1 MQTDQSKGIQELRKW
16 YEKELSE
23 LQDHYDKLLN
33 TLQTFEAENIQ
44 REREIAEKQ
53 IQKLKSR

>member
-1 MQTDQSKGIQELRKW
+1 MQTDQSKGIQELRQW

-44 REREIAEKQ
+44 REREIADKQ